1 MFLPRRI
8 VQTRSGPVSE
18 AGNYDIVCDLN
29 NNTIKVTKS
38 AYQET
43 DVNQSAL
50 WMVGDAT
57 PNGWSLN
64 GAILMSQDKANPAVY
79 AATADL
85 KEGEFKIAVNKYGDY
100 EQLFYQRDSRMM
112 HDKGCFG

>member
-1 MFLPRRI
+1 MQGRCRNFLLPKTANGVAAALVSSEENR
-8 VQTRSGPVSE
+8 TDNKFTVSE

-57 PNGWSLN
+57 PNGWSLD
-64 GAILMSQDKANPAVY
+64 GANL
-79 AATADL
+79 
-85 KEGEFKIAVNKYGDY
+85 
-100 EQLFYQRDSRMM
+100 
-112 HDKGCFG
+112 